1 MQYKDYYKVL
11 GVKKDATDKEIK
23 SAYRKLANRYHP
35 DKNPDDK
42 ESEQKFKEVA
52 EAYEVLKDPEK
63 RKHYDELG
71 SNWEQYAKF
80 GGQPRGGQRGFGF
93 DNGNIHYEFHTSDG
107 HNAGDF
113 SEFFRSFFG
122 GFDGAAGRGYG
133 FRRPGPSGPLRGND
147 YIAGLQLELEEAYNG
162 TEAEVNVNGQHI
174 SVKVPA
180 GVTEGFKLRVAGQG
194 EPGLNGGKAGD
205 LYLTISIS
213 EHPYFKIDGKDI
225 LLTLPVT
232 PTEAVLGAKVD
243 VPTPKGQVKVT
254 VPPNSTTGKVLR
266 LKSLGLPAKDGRG
279 NMLVTL
285 QVTVPAVVSEREQ
298 ELYRELGEISKYN
311 PREDL
316 LRKRK
321 VNNYAA
327 G

>member
-1 MQYKDYYKVL
+1 MQYKDYYKIL
-11 GVKKDATDKEIK
+11 EIKKDAPAKAIK

-35 DKNPDDK
+35 DKNPDNK

-71 SNWEQYAKF
+71 ANWEQYAKY
-80 GGQPRGGQRGFGF
+80 GGQSRDGQSGFGF
-93 DNGNIHYEFHTSDG
+93 NNDNTHYKFYTSDG
-107 HNAGDF
+107 QDTGDY
-113 SEFFRSFFG
+113 SDFFRSIFS
-122 GFDGAAGRGYG
+122 GFDGAAGRGQG
-133 FRRPGPSGPLRGND
+133 FRRSRPSGPLRGND

-162 TEAEVNVNGQHI
+162 TKAEVNVNGQLI

-194 EPGLNGGKAGD
+194 KPGLNGGQAGD

-225 LLTLPVT
+225 QLDLPIT
-232 PTEAVLGAKVD
+232 PAEAVLGAKVD
-243 VPTPKGQVKVT
+243 VPTPKGQVTVN
-254 VPPNSTTGKVLR
+254 VPPNSATGKMLR
-266 LKSLGLPAKDGRG
+266 LKGLGLSAKDGQG

-285 QVTVPAVVSEREQ
+285 QVTVPVVVSEREQ
-298 ELYRELGEISKYN
+298 ELYRELAEISKFN
-311 PREDL
+311 PREAL
-316 LRKRK
+316 FKKRR
-321 VNNYAA
+321 VNYAT